1 MAVKR
6 PTRDE
11 VHVFDTAPQFRAWLD
26 AHHDDADQL
35 WVAYYR
41 KDVPKTS
48 MTYDEAVEVAL
59 CYGWIDGIG
68 YRVDNEVSTNRF
80 TPRRKR
86 SYWSSVNIAKV
97 QQLGRDGLM
106 TSAGMRAF
114 GARDQSAA
122 PRYSYE
128 NRPADLPDKM
138 LARIRADDAAGR
150 HWEAQ
155 TPAYRRAATFW
166 VISAKRE
173 ETRQRR
179 LDQLIADSAAG
190 RPIKMLS
197 YGRDR
202 PAQT

>member
-1 MAVKR
+1 MRR
-6 PTRDE
+6 PARDE
-11 VHVFDTAPQFRAWLD
+11 VLVFDTAEDFRTWLEE
-26 AHHDDADQL
+26 HHDQADQL

-41 KDVPKTS
+41 KDVRKTS

-68 YRVDNEVSTNRF
+68 YRVDDEVSTNRF

-97 QQLGRDGLM
+97 QRLQRDGLM
-106 TSAGMRAF
+106 TPAGMRAF
-114 GARDQSAA
+114 EARDQSAA

-128 NRPADLPDKM
+128 NRPADLPDEM
-138 LARIRADDAAGR
+138 VARLRADAAAGR

-155 TPAYRRAATFW
+155 TPAYRRAAAFW
-166 VISAKRE
+166 AISAKRE

-202 PAQT
+202 SPRT